1 MTTAGH
7 SIALAIPVEHPALA
21 GHFPGA
27 PVAPGVLVL
36 DLVLSAA
43 ESWLARPLALRHIT
57 QVKFY
62 APLPPGAQA
71 TAHLSV
77 DDTRLR
83 FQVEHAGS
91 LIADGSLALAA
102 GIDA

>member
-7 SIALAIPVEHPALA
+7 SIALAIPAEHPALA

-43 ESWLARPLALRHIT
+43 ESWLTRPLTLRRIT
-57 QVKFY
+57 HV
-62 APLPPGAQA
+62 
-71 TAHLSV
+71 
-77 DDTRLR
+77 
-83 FQVEHAGS
+83 
-91 LIADGSLALAA
+91 
-102 GIDA
+102 